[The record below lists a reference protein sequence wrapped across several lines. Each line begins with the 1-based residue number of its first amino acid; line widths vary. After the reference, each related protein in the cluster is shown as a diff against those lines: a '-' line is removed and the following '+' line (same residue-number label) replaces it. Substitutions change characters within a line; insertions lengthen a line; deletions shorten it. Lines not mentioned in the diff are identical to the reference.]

1 MGFNTNFL
9 LLCTVRLVSISEEQ
23 SLFGFNMR
31 MEPGFYW
38 LETLLFVIPTNM
50 RILLECLLASL
61 AAGSCFSRCLFV
73 CLFASSEG
81 NFAPWRMKE
90 QTFSSS
96 GCCYKEISLR

>member
-50 RILLECLLASL
+50 RILLECLLASWL
-61 AAGSCFSRCLFV
+61 QGAASQGACLFV
-73 CLFASSEG
+73 CLPAQKVTLPHG
-81 NFAPWRMKE
+81 
-90 QTFSSS
+90 
-96 GCCYKEISLR
+96 G